1 MNKTNEN
8 PRKEHIVYVLT
19 KGPENAEI
27 ALLPFMHAVG
37 ALTMDIDASIVLM
50 GSAVFLAER
59 NMPRHV
65 LYAGK
70 PPLAELLKNFFE
82 LGGKLYLCTPCFKGR
97 NYDEKNDLLEGAI
110 PIAAAAYNELLLK
123 ASAVVSY

>member
-1 MNKTNEN
+1 
-8 PRKEHIVYVLT
+8 
-19 KGPENAEI
+19 
-27 ALLPFMHAVG
+27 
-37 ALTMDIDASIVLM
+37 
-50 GSAVFLAER
+50 
-59 NMPRHV
+59 
-65 LYAGK
+65 
-70 PPLAELLKNFFE
+70 LLKNFFE

>member
-1 MNKTNEN
+1 MNKTSEI
-8 PRKEHIVYVLT
+8 PPKEHIVYVLT

-50 GSAVFLAER
+50 GSAVFLADK
-59 NMPRHV
+59 NIPKHV
-65 LYAGK
+65 LHTGK
-70 PPLAELLKNFFE
+70 PPLADLMKNFIE

-97 NYDEKNDLLEGAI
+97 NYDEKTDLVEEAI
-110 PIAAAAYNELLLK
+110 PIAAATYNELLLK